1 MQDVYVEEKSVL
13 WKKGRFITLPALRAA
28 PSTVGEDAGYGIFAE
43 QRIIKGDVVSEFY
56 GLVRKRDVCSEANR
70 PFLVSLGSEYRE
82 LVLDSRPVVGDPQVD
97 LCARLHKVAGLA
109 NSSLSGN
116 SKMER
121 ILFRD
126 HLKYPAGVDNRFNIV
141 SDQIQG
147 SYGMAYIPV
156 RVVLI
161 ATRNI
166 SVGDEIT
173 FNYRFV

>member
-1 MQDVYVEEKSVL
+1 MQDIYVETKSVL

-28 PSTVGEDAGYGIFAE
+28 PSTVCEDAGYGIFAE
-43 QRIIKGDVVSEFY
+43 QCITKGDVVSEFY
-56 GLVRKRDVCSEANR
+56 GLVRERDACSEASR

-82 LVLDSRPVVGDPQVD
+82 LVLDSRPVVDDPQVD
-97 LCARLHKVAGLA
+97 LCARLHKVAGLV
-109 NSSLSGN
+109 NSALSGN
-116 SKMER
+116 SRKEC
-121 ILFRD
+121 ILFRG
-126 HLKYPAGVDNRFNIV
+126 HSKYPEGVDNRFNPV
-141 SDQIQG
+141 SDQIQR
-147 SYGMAYIPV
+147 SYGMTYIPI